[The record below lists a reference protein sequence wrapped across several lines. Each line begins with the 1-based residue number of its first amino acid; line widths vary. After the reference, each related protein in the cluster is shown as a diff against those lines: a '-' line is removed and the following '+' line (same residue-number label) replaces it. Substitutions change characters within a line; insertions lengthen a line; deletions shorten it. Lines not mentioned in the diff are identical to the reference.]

1 MQSSYPQS
9 NSLSHRKSSLGDD
22 TIPCPDLPMEDD
34 SIADP
39 ALLLI
44 IADDGSVGDDS
55 MNSSEENDV
64 IDDRQI
70 GAQINVADLTVFRQ
84 VDYLWIFDP
93 FVNFKQRK
101 NFVLDDSSLSLDDY
115 NQMRQINRSLLT
127 FFM

>member
-1 MQSSYPQS
+1 
-9 NSLSHRKSSLGDD
+9 
-22 TIPCPDLPMEDD
+22 MEDD

-44 IADDGSVGDDS
+44 IADDGSIGDDS

-64 IDDRQI
+64 IDDQQL

-93 FVNFKQRK
+93 FVNFKQRQ
-101 NFVLDDSSLSLDDY
+101 NFVLDDSSLTLDDY
-115 NQMRQINRSLLT
+115 NQMRQINRTLLT

>member
-1 MQSSYPQS
+1 
-9 NSLSHRKSSLGDD
+9 
-22 TIPCPDLPMEDD
+22 MEDD

-44 IADDGSVGDDS
+44 IADDGSIGDDS

-64 IDDRQI
+64 IDDRQL

-93 FVNFKQRK
+93 FVNFKQRQ
-101 NFVLDDSSLSLDDY
+101 NFVLDDSSLTLDDY
-115 NQMRQINRSLLT
+115 NQMRQINRTLLT